1 MIENDILIKVSW
13 LYYFD
18 NKTQSEISKILNIS
32 RQKVQ
37 RLLAKAREKEIVK
50 IRLSNPAYNL
60 ISLEKEL
67 KEKFNL
73 EDAVVV
79 PTVEKG
85 EDLKRDL
92 VKGLANYLY
101 PLLSKVS
108 ILGIGSGSTI
118 CYLHEYLDSNVN
130 LKKDFKIVSLFGT
143 LFRNSSSNPYIIG
156 TRIAEKLNRPF
167 YGLWSPYLS
176 NNIESA
182 KMIREQEMIKRT
194 FDFIKN
200 VDISI
205 VGIGGAVDVN
215 SLYFKYGTLS
225 IEEIK
230 ELCKR
235 NSVGDILGHWYDING
250 KMVWEEMNEKYI
262 SANVKTPGKTIG
274 VSGGE
279 NKVKGIRGALAG
291 NYIDVLVI
299 DEETAKKVISM

>member
-1 MIENDILIKVSW
+1 MLENDILIKVSW

-18 NKTQSEISKILNIS
+18 NKTQSEISKMLNIS

-37 RLLAKAREKEIVK
+37 RLLVKAKEKEIVK

-85 EDLKRDL
+85 ENLKRDL

-101 PLLSKVS
+101 PLLPKIST
-108 ILGIGSGSTI
+108 LGTGSGSTI
-118 CYLHEYLDSNVN
+118 SYLHEYLDSNTN
-130 LKKDFKIVSLFGT
+130 LKKDFKIVSLFGN
-143 LFRNSSSNPYIIG
+143 LLRNSSSNPYIIG
-156 TRIAEKLNRPF
+156 IKIAEKLNRPF

-194 FDFIKN
+194 FEFIKN

-205 VGIGGAVDVN
+205 VGIGGLIDVD
-215 SLYFKYGTLS
+215 SLYFKHGSLN
-225 IEEIK
+225 IEEIN
-230 ELCKR
+230 ELQR
-235 NSVGDILGHWYDING
+235 RDSVGDILGHWFDING
-250 KMVWEEMNEKYI
+250 KMVWEEMNERYI
-262 SANVKTPGKTIG
+262 SADVKTPGKTIG

-279 NKVKGIRGALAG
+279 NKINGIRGALAG
-291 NYIDVLVI
+291 NYIDVLVT